1 MDDHHYTYSYDTY
14 TYDTYNLA
22 ITDIEK
28 TDLVESAN
36 VECISILENIV
47 IEEKKGDDFLIK
59 LYRER
64 KFLYDKSHRDFKNKQ
79 IKENA

>member
-1 MDDHHYTYSYDTY
+1 MDDHHYTYSYDTYHHYTYSCDTY

-28 TDLVESAN
+28 TDLVESEN

-47 IEEKKGDDFLIK
+47 IEEEKGDDFLITQRTK
-59 LYRER
+59 I
-64 KFLYDKSHRDFKNKQ
+64 F
-79 IKENA
+79 I